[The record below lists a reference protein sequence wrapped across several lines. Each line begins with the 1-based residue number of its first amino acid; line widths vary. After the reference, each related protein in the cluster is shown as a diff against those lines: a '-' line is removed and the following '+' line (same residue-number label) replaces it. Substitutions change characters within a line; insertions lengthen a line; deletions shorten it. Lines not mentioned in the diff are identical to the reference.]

1 MAKKM
6 VKQMDGGLNELPKLN
21 VFDREL
27 FEKTTMNDPKLQV
40 EVLGLFSTQ
49 LSLVRKALTQTSL
62 DLQDS
67 KFMSHSLRGA
77 ASAVGANE
85 IEDLASQWE
94 QMSLDQETL
103 SKRFETAARKFQLAT
118 AHYRQM
124 QKAG

>member
-103 SKRFETAARKFQLAT
+103 AKRFETAARKFQLAT

>member
-1 MAKKM
+1 MG
-6 VKQMDGGLNELPKLN
+6 GGLNELPKLT

-27 FEKTTMNDPKLQV
+27 FEMTTMNDLKLQV
-40 EVLGLFSTQ
+40 EVLELFSTQ
-49 LSLVRKALTQTSL
+49 LSLVRKTLSQTRL

-94 QMSLDQETL
+94 QMSLDQKTL
-103 SKRFETAARKFQLAT
+103 AERFETAAREFQLAT
-118 AHYRQM
+118 ADYWQV

>member
-27 FEKTTMNDPKLQV
+27 FEMTTMNDLKLQV

-103 SKRFETAARKFQLAT
+103 AKRFETAARKFQLAT